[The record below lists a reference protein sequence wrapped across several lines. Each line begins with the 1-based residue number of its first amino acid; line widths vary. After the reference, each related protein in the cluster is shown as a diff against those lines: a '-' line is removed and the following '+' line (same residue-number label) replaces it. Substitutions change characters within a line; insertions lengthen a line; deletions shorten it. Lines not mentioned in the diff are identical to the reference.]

1 MSGMISGD
9 DSDRIALQDSIAR
22 KERRI
27 YHLQTHQ
34 IPNLRQRIVELRIE
48 LGLLED
54 KIQQKLEDRIQQK
67 LEDKIQQKNQVARIL
82 KLIKEAGNGNE

>member
-1 MSGMISGD
+1 MGMISGD

-27 YHLQTHQ
+27 YHLQNHT
-34 IPNLRQRIVELRIE
+34 IPTLRQRVVELRIE

-54 KIQQKLEDRIQQK
+54 KIQKK
-67 LEDKIQQKNQVARIL
+67 KQVARIL
-82 KLIKEAGNGNE
+82 KLIKKAGNGNE

>member
-1 MSGMISGD
+1 MIGMISGD

-27 YHLQTHQ
+27 YHLQTQ
-34 IPNLRQRIVELRIE
+34 AIPALRQRVVELRIE

-54 KIQQKLEDRIQQK
+54 KIQQK
-67 LEDKIQQKNQVARIL
+67 NQVTRIL
-82 KLIKEAGNGNE
+82 KLIKKAGNGNE

>member
-34 IPNLRQRIVELRIE
+34 IPALRQRVVELRIE

-54 KIQQKLEDRIQQK
+54 KIQQKD
-67 LEDKIQQKNQVARIL
+67 QVTRIL
-82 KLIKEAGNGNE
+82 NLIKKAGNGNE

>member
-1 MSGMISGD
+1 MIGMISGD

-34 IPNLRQRIVELRIE
+34 IPTLRQRVVELRIE

-54 KIQQKLEDRIQQK
+54 KIQQK
-67 LEDKIQQKNQVARIL
+67 NQVTRIL
-82 KLIKEAGNGNE
+82 KLIKKAGNGNE

>member
-1 MSGMISGD
+1 MGMLSGD
-9 DSDRIALQDSIAR
+9 DSDAEQLRDSIAR

-34 IPNLRQRIVELRIE
+34 IPNLRQRVVELRIE

-54 KIQQKLEDRIQQK
+54 KIQKK
-67 LEDKIQQKNQVARIL
+67 KQVAKIL
-82 KLIKEAGNGNE
+82 KLIKKAGNGNE

>member
-1 MSGMISGD
+1 MGMLSGD
-9 DSDRIALQDSIAR
+9 DSDAEQLRDSIAR

-34 IPNLRQRIVELRIE
+34 IPNLRQRVVELRIE

-54 KIQQKLEDRIQQK
+54 KIQKK
-67 LEDKIQQKNQVARIL
+67 KQVARIL
-82 KLIKEAGNGNE
+82 KLIKKAGSGNE